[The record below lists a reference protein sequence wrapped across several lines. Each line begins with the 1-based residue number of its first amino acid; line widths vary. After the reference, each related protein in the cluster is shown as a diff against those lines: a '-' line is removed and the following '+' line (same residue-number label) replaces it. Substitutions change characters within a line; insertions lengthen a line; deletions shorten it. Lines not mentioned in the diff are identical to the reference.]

1 MRRNLLTIAAAGVA
15 LLATSGISLGLD
27 PAHAGGVGGVGR
39 TAHVTAGWG
48 RASDDGLARPGFPQR
63 TGAGQI
69 GVTQAESKGGIN
81 PGTDNDFH
89 VSGMGRQILGGLTR
103 STMEV
108 VPGRT
113 PTYINTLAGTRMA
126 PYMASRGP

>member
-1 MRRNLLTIAAAGVA
+1 MRRTLLSVAVAGVA
-15 LLATSGISLGLD
+15 LLAANRFSLALD
-27 PAHAGGVGGVGR
+27 PAHAGGVGGIGR
-39 TAHVTAGWG
+39 GAHVTAGWG

-81 PGTDNDFH
+81 PGTEEDFH
-89 VSGMGRQILGGLTR
+89 VSGMGKVLLGGITR

-113 PTYINTLAGTRMA
+113 PTYINTVAGTRIA
-126 PYMASRGP
+126 PWVGSRGP